1 MEKDHSS
8 TPVVGGSAAFG
19 VALIIFSA
27 VALSTKGIAVKYL
40 HADDVDVITM
50 LFIRNLAAAPFF
62 WIFAVIRLGG
72 SQIFA
77 VRPSAMAA
85 AAGAGMFCYYLG
97 GIADFA
103 SLEFIDASVQRM
115 LLFTYP
121 AMVVLLESLRR
132 RGAPPRRQVM
142 ALALTSVGLFLV
154 LSGIDSGV
162 GRGLDRWGVVLALFA
177 ALTVAVY
184 LLVNQ
189 TYARIFGSIRFLI
202 YAQTGALAAMA
213 CHFGISVEAVDLDLP
228 PRAWLVLAYLSV
240 FVAVLTWLAIAEGVR
255 LIGATRAALVSTVGP
270 PATVLLAYLLLD
282 EVIIMTP
289 AQLGGA
295 VVIVLGVVVLEARL
309 PRSGA

>member
-27 VALSTKGIAVKYL
+27 FALSTKGIAVKYL

-85 AAGAGMFCYYLG
+85 AAGAGIFCYYLG

-121 AMVVLLESLRR
+121 AMVVLLESLR
-132 RGAPPRRQVM
+132 
-142 ALALTSVGLFLV
+142 
-154 LSGIDSGV
+154 
-162 GRGLDRWGVVLALFA
+162 
-177 ALTVAVY
+177 
-184 LLVNQ
+184 
-189 TYARIFGSIRFLI
+189 
-202 YAQTGALAAMA
+202 
-213 CHFGISVEAVDLDLP
+213 
-228 PRAWLVLAYLSV
+228 
-240 FVAVLTWLAIAEGVR
+240 
-255 LIGATRAALVSTVGP
+255 
-270 PATVLLAYLLLD
+270 
-282 EVIIMTP
+282 
-289 AQLGGA
+289 
-295 VVIVLGVVVLEARL
+295 
-309 PRSGA
+309 